1 MRRTARG
8 TRDHLRLEKVWKA
21 LASKV
26 RREILDLLRDG
37 PRTTGALAEQFPRLT
52 RFAVMQHLRVL
63 EGAELVIPRREGRER
78 YNYLNPVPIQQLY
91 DRWVIRYMK
100 PWTEALVSLQT
111 KLETESHEDSA

>member
-1 MRRTARG
+1 M
-8 TRDHLRLEKVWKA
+8 EKVWKA
-21 LASKV
+21 LASDV

-37 PRTTGALAEQFPRLT
+37 PQTTGALADAFPRLT

-63 EGAELVIPRREGRER
+63 EDAELVIPRRRGRER

-91 DRWVIRYMK
+91 DRWVARYMK

-111 KLETESHEDSA
+111 ELETQSNEDSA

>member
-1 MRRTARG
+1 MRPAARNA
-8 TRDHLRLEKVWKA
+8 RDRKKMEHVWKA
-21 LASKV
+21 LANDV
-26 RREILDLLRDG
+26 RREILDLLHEG
-37 PRTTGALAEQFPRLT
+37 PRTTGSLAESFPKLS

-91 DRWVIRYMK
+91 DRWVARYMK

-111 KLETESHEDSA
+111 ELETETHEDTA